1 MSQGNNRED
10 EALPGMDPM
19 SKERIG
25 QISTMIVQLGLRNG
39 GNTIFA
45 KIEDLPRALNISGE
59 ELVEYLE
66 TIESD
71 SVDTP

>member
-1 MSQGNNRED
+1 MSQDNNRED
-10 EALPGMDPM
+10 EAFPGMDSM

-39 GNTIFA
+39 ENTIFA
-45 KIEDLPRALNISGE
+45 KIEDLPKALHISGE

-66 TIESD
+66 AIESA